1 MKESKPYRVV
11 VIGAGPA
18 GYPAAFR
25 AADLGLDVTLID
37 PRPRAG
43 GVCLYEGCI
52 PSKTLLHVARVV
64 RESEEAARWGVQFTR
79 PQFDLEQLRAFSR
92 RVIDKMTGGLGALT
106 KQRRVR
112 YLQGHA
118 KFAGSQ
124 SLVISTAD
132 KGEERIEFDDAI
144 LATGSRPRPL
154 PGLSMDLDGVI
165 DSTEA
170 LALPDLPRSLL
181 VVGGGYIGL
190 EIGTVYA
197 ALGAKVTLV
206 EITDRLLAGVDTD
219 LVRPVQKAAEKHF
232 DAVLLRTQV
241 TDMKAYKNGVS
252 VTLRGP
258 DNDSRTRKFR
268 KVLVAVGRSPNT
280 ESLGLETTDVQLDGQ
295 GFVRVDAVRRTAD
308 PHIYAIG
315 DVAGEPMLAHK
326 ATHEGRIAAEAIAG
340 RPAAYDPA
348 AVPAVVFTDPEIAWA
363 GLTESQAR
371 QQGLQ
376 VKTARFPWAASGRA
390 ATLDRMEGLTKLI
403 IEPRTERVLG
413 VGLVGVGAGE
423 LIGEGTLAVEMG
435 ARVSDLMM
443 TIHPHPTLSETIMES
458 AGVFFG
464 TSPHFKA

>member
-1 MKESKPYRVV
+1 V

-79 PQFDLEQLRAFSR
+79 PKFDLEQLRAFSS

-112 YLQGHA
+112 YIKGRA

-124 SLVISTAD
+124 RLLIST
-132 KGEERIEFDDAI
+132 GEKEDERIEFDDAI

-154 PGLSMDLDGVI
+154 PGLSMDLEGVI

-170 LALPDLPRSLL
+170 LALPDVPRSLL

-197 ALGAKVTLV
+197 ALGAEVTLV

-219 LVRPVQKAAEKHF
+219 LVRSVQKAAEKYF
-232 DAVLLRTQV
+232 DAVLLRTRV
-241 TDMKAYKNGVS
+241 TDVRAYKNGVS

-258 DNDSRTRKFR
+258 DNDTRSRKFR

-280 ESLGLETTDVQLDGQ
+280 ESLGLETTSVQLDGK
-295 GFVRVDAVRRTAD
+295 GFVRVDAARRTAD

-371 QQGLQ
+371 EQGLQ

-390 ATLDRMEGLTKLI
+390 ATLDRMDGLTKLI

-423 LIGEGTLAVEMG
+423 LIGEGTLAVEMS
-435 ARVSDLMM
+435 ANVSDLMM
-443 TIHPHPTLSETIMES
+443 TIHPHPTLSETLMES

-464 TSPHFKA
+464 TSPHFKS